1 MGAAMTTMLSSSR
14 LGLLFLLSAATLVSA
29 APLSASCRTIHPAA
43 DFSVEAYLGKWYIQQ
58 QMETKYLP
66 KDRNYCV
73 VAEYARKPKSLF
85 GYDLDVHNRDQEAD
99 GTVHDST
106 KDTKGFGL
114 CAKVVNATNGK
125 LEVAPCFLP
134 AALSGPYWVMHFDAI
149 EGRALI
155 VGGQPTIPTTGGLC
169 KTGNGVNN
177 AGLWILVGNKLVMKH
192 KLHSLVT
199 LQPQMVWMCLC

>member
-1 MGAAMTTMLSSSR
+1 MGLTTIRHAQLELPRIALVERCHPCQCRPVSS
-14 LGLLFLLSAATLVSA
+14 
-29 APLSASCRTIHPAA
+29 SCRTIHPAA
-43 DFSVEAYLGKWYIQQ
+43 DFSVDPFLGKWYIQQ
-58 QMETKYLP
+58 METEYLP

-73 VAEYARKPKSLF
+73 VAEYARKSKSLF

-134 AALSGPYWVMHFDAI
+134 AALSGPYWVMH
-149 EGRALI
+149 
-155 VGGQPTIPTTGGLC
+155 
-169 KTGNGVNN
+169 
-177 AGLWILVGNKLVMKH
+177 
-192 KLHSLVT
+192 
-199 LQPQMVWMCLC
+199 

>member
-1 MGAAMTTMLSSSR
+1 MLSSSR

-29 APLSASCRTIHPAA
+29 APVSASCRTIHPAA

-106 KDTKGFGL
+106 KDTKGAATVCPFIIHPEQGCVQASG
-114 CAKVVNATNGK
+114 CAPRLLTPRTANWK
-125 LEVAPCFLP
+125 
-134 AALSGPYWVMHFDAI
+134 
-149 EGRALI
+149 
-155 VGGQPTIPTTGGLC
+155 
-169 KTGNGVNN
+169 
-177 AGLWILVGNKLVMKH
+177 
-192 KLHSLVT
+192 
-199 LQPQMVWMCLC
+199 

>member
-43 DFSVEAYLGKWYIQQ
+43 DFSVEAYLGK
-58 QMETKYLP
+58 
-66 KDRNYCV
+66 
-73 VAEYARKPKSLF
+73 
-85 GYDLDVHNRDQEAD
+85 
-99 GTVHDST
+99 
-106 KDTKGFGL
+106 
-114 CAKVVNATNGK
+114 

-149 EGRALI
+149 EGWALI

-169 KTGNGVNN
+169 KTGNGINN
-177 AGLWILVGNKLVMKH
+177 AGLWIFGRKQARNETQITIARNIATAKGLDVSVLNDIDQTNCTVE
-192 KLHSLVT
+192 
-199 LQPQMVWMCLC
+199 

>member
-99 GTVHDST
+99 GTV
-106 KDTKGFGL
+106 
-114 CAKVVNATNGK
+114 
-125 LEVAPCFLP
+125 
-134 AALSGPYWVMHFDAI
+134 
-149 EGRALI
+149 
-155 VGGQPTIPTTGGLC
+155 
-169 KTGNGVNN
+169 NN
-177 AGLWILVGNKLVMKH
+177 AGLWIFGRKQARNETQI
-192 KLHSLVT
+192 T
-199 LQPQMVWMCLC
+199 LARNIATANGLDVSVLNDIDQTNCTVE

>member
-134 AALSGPYWVMHFDAI
+134 AALSGPYLGNALRCNRRMGLDR
-149 EGRALI
+149 GRSADHPNHWRSVQDRQWSQQRRSLD
-155 VGGQPTIPTTGGLC
+155 
-169 KTGNGVNN
+169 
-177 AGLWILVGNKLVMKH
+177 LWSEASPK
-192 KLHSLVT
+192 
-199 LQPQMVWMCLC
+199 